1 MKNWLVTHAHD
12 NIWCQP
18 ANDRRWIVKPE
29 RLSMP
34 EGETFGM
41 QVQGYSIRLPEKLK
55 WFHVFQLG
63 GMNHREL
70 GITDLFDSWVR
81 LDRVVSHYGT
91 MITLYN
97 ELGRTMPLEYV
108 WLRKQPNGNVILATE
123 MVESQ
128 VDFSTEPL
136 YIRFYNGAFRYTG
149 EYTEEHHSKIFGQVI
164 RDNAERFAVVEKFK
178 ELRAMAGEPIV
189 YINGYEVDV
198 LTTDDIKLWDY
209 VEIVYDGLI
218 ESIHYFPMADL
229 QSFHSTLD
237 GKRKFLLHPPRQLDT
252 IHFINDIDVSVLKGN
267 VGLYFHQNQSESFRQ
282 VTHNDY
288 SILVNRFSNYIIN
301 MDDWNEIDELKV
313 KLVVRRSGMDRALT
327 YNHNRIH
334 ELYKLKDDQIV
345 SAMVGINSNIPEW
358 QASTL
363 EDASYN
369 RIMAAKYST
378 ITNELCTKAYGY
390 NAASRYVGDTPNK
403 THHAGGNLV
412 ATLAP
417 LLARNCT
424 VYEYD
429 DDGLLLGY
437 YNHSDNV
444 STEYVCQHSETAMVE
459 AIEGQATKQIDVI
472 HDAKDFTLAA
482 GFNYRF
488 YTNQLKSGVPT
499 DIFEDV
505 TGTDAYSIDT
515 DGKVIWNIDQSRRQP
530 VIWCD
535 RNFLSYGFEE
545 DMFTGHAKFTID
557 YWLNDDDYKPLQL
570 EPETLEIWMN
580 GHILVPGIDYFV
592 KWPQVVVCNKVYLED
607 SPNRHRPWFDIR
619 CRGLAKEL
627 RMPKTGFVVNQLI
640 SNNAAFDVRDDKV
653 VQIAVGGGIRH
664 RDDVVFREDTAIGVP
679 DMVNGMPYLVNDP
692 TVPLREMVS
701 ENTYV
706 MRDESRDLDKRVEDY
721 LTNFI
726 PTPEDIEH
734 NPIPN
739 VYELFSPIMNK
750 VIHDMVNGDLMPE
763 ADDQLYYISTRQ
775 FDELMKE
782 YMYLLD
788 YEPTLRDVDLRY
800 VAVHPHDGNDIIY
813 LEPIQ
818 MTMVERI
825 NDRYLNNRVIITQL
839 LRIKV

>member
-1 MKNWLVTHAHD
+1 MKNWLVKHAHD

-41 QVQGYSIRLPEKLK
+41 QVQGYSVRLPEKLK

-81 LDRVVSHYGT
+81 MDRIVSHYGT
-91 MITLYN
+91 MVTLYN
-97 ELGRTMPLEYV
+97 ELGRTLPLGYV
-108 WLRKQPNGNVILATE
+108 WLRKQPNGNVILAVE

-128 VDFSTEPL
+128 VDFSTDPL

-149 EYTEEHHSKIFGQVI
+149 NYTEQHHSKIIGRVI
-164 RDNAERFAVVEKFK
+164 RDNAERFDAVRKFE
-178 ELRAMAGEPIV
+178 ELRTMPGEPIAYV
-189 YINGYEVDV
+189 NGYEIDI
-198 LTTDDIKLWDY
+198 LTADDIKLWDY

-218 ESIHYFPMADL
+218 ESIHYFPMSEL
-229 QSFHSTLD
+229 QSFHSVVD
-237 GKRKFLLHPPRQLDT
+237 NKRKFLLHPPRQMDT
-252 IHFINDIDVSVLKGN
+252 IHFINDIDLSVLKGN
-267 VGLYFHQNQSESFRQ
+267 FGLYYHQNQSESFRQ

-288 SILVNRFSNYIIN
+288 SVLVNRFSQYIIQ
-301 MDDWNEIDELKV
+301 MDDWNDLSELKV
-313 KLVVRRSGMDRALT
+313 KMIVRRSGMDRPLT
-327 YNHNRIH
+327 FNHNRIH
-334 ELYKLKDDQIV
+334 ELYKMTDDQIV
-345 SAMVGINSNIPEW
+345 SAMAGMNSNVTEW
-358 QASTL
+358 QAANL
-363 EDASYN
+363 ETASYN

-378 ITNELCTKAYGY
+378 ITNELCTDAYGY
-390 NAASRYVGDTPNK
+390 NAVARYAADTPTK
-403 THHAGGNLV
+403 THLAGGEVV
-412 ATLAP
+412 ATLPP

-429 DDGLLLGY
+429 ANGILLGY
-437 YNHSDNV
+437 YNYLSNV
-444 STEYVCQHSETAMVE
+444 DEDYTCKHAETAMVE
-459 AIEGQATKQIDVI
+459 AIEGQATKQPDITF
-472 HDAKDFTLAA
+472 DAKDYVCQE

-505 TGTDAYSIDT
+505 TGTDAYSIDV
-515 DGKVIWNIDQSRRQP
+515 DGTVIWNIDQSRRMP

-545 DMFTGHAKFTID
+545 DMFDGHAKFTID
-557 YWLNDDDYKPLQL
+557 YWVDDDNYKPLLL

-592 KWPQVVVCNKVYLED
+592 KWPQVVVCNKTYLED
-607 SPNRHRPWFDIR
+607 TPERHKPWFDIR
-619 CRGLAKEL
+619 CRGLAVKL
-627 RMPKTGFVVNQLI
+627 RMPKTGFVVNNLI
-640 SNNAAFDVRDDKV
+640 SNNAYFDVRDDKV
-653 VQIAVGGGIRH
+653 VQIAIGGGVRH
-664 RDDVVFREDTAIGVP
+664 RSDVVFREDTALGVP
-679 DMVNGMPYLVNDP
+679 EMVNGMPFMVNDP
-692 TVPLREMVS
+692 TVPLRELVS
-701 ENTYV
+701 KNTYE
-706 MRDESRDLDKRVEDY
+706 MRDSSRDLDGRIEAY

-726 PTPEDIEH
+726 PTPENIEH
-734 NPIPN
+734 NPIPQ
-739 VYELFSPIMNK
+739 VYELFSPILNK
-750 VIHDMVNGDLMPE
+750 VIHDMINGDLMPE

-788 YEPTLRDVDLRY
+788 YEPVLQGVDLRY
-800 VAVHPHDGNDIIY
+800 VSVHPHDGNDYIE

-825 NDRYLNNRVIITQL
+825 NDRYLNNKVIINKL

>member
-1 MKNWLVTHAHD
+1 MENWLVTHAHD

-41 QVQGYSIRLPEKLK
+41 QVQGYSIRFPEKLK

-81 LDRVVSHYGT
+81 LDRIVSHYGT
-91 MITLYN
+91 MITIYN

-108 WLRKQPNGNVILATE
+108 WLRKQPNGNVIIATE

-128 VDFSTEPL
+128 ADFSTDAL
-136 YIRFYNGAFRYTG
+136 FIRFYNGAFRYTSD
-149 EYTEEHHSKIFGQVI
+149 YTEEHHSKVFGQII
-164 RDNAERFAVVEKFK
+164 RDNAERFSIVEKFN
-178 ELRAMAGEPIV
+178 ELRQMAGEPIV
-189 YINGYEVDV
+189 YINGYEVDI

-218 ESIHYFPMADL
+218 ESIHYFQMSDL

-237 GKRKFLLHPPRQLDT
+237 GKRKFLLHPPRQLNT
-252 IHFINDIDVSVLKGN
+252 IHFINDVDVSVLKGN
-267 VGLYFHQNQSESFRQ
+267 LGLYFHQNQSESFRQ

-301 MDDWNEIDELKV
+301 MDDWNELDELKI
-313 KLVVRRSGMDRALT
+313 KMVVRRSGMDRPLT
-327 YNHNRIH
+327 FNHNRIH
-334 ELYKLKDDQIV
+334 ELYKLKDSQIV

-363 EDASYN
+363 EDAAYN
-369 RIMAAKYST
+369 RIMAARYST
-378 ITNELCTKAYGY
+378 ITNGLCTTAYGY
-390 NAASRYVGDTPNK
+390 NAASRYVGDTPTK
-403 THHAGGNLV
+403 TEHSGGNLV
-412 ATLAP
+412 ATLPP

-429 DDGLLLGY
+429 KDGLLLGY
-437 YNHSDNV
+437 YNHYDNV
-444 STEYVCQHSETAMVE
+444 TTEYVCQHSETTMVE
-459 AIEGQATKQIDVI
+459 AIEGQATKQIEII
-472 HDAKDFTLAA
+472 HDAKDFTLAK

-499 DIFEDV
+499 DVFEDV
-505 TGTDAYSIDT
+505 TGTDAYTIDT
-515 DGKVIWNIDQSRRQP
+515 DGKVLWNIDQSRRMP
-530 VIWCD
+530 VIWSD

-545 DMFTGHAKFTID
+545 DMYTGHAKFTID
-557 YWLNDDDYKPLQL
+557 YWLNDDEYKPLLL

-580 GHILVPGIDYFV
+580 GHILVPNIDYFV
-592 KWPQVVVCNKVYLED
+592 KWPQVVVCNKTYLEN

-640 SNNAAFDVRDDKV
+640 SNNAAFDIRDDKV

-664 RDDVVFREDTAIGVP
+664 RDDVVFREDTAVGVP
-679 DMVNGMPYLVNDP
+679 EMTNGMPYMVNDP

-701 ENTYV
+701 QNTYT
-706 MRDESRDLDKRVEDY
+706 MRDASRDLDGRIESY

-726 PTPEDIEH
+726 PTPEDIKH

-739 VYELFSPIMNK
+739 IYELFSPIMNK

-788 YEPTLRDVDLRY
+788 YEPTLKDVDLRY
-800 VAVHPHDGNDIIY
+800 VAVHPHDGYDIVY